1 MFVNPIS
8 YPGNKN
14 QVLSQLIPL
23 FPQDITSIVDV
34 FCGSGVVGVNAACD
48 QVFANDINEYTL
60 EVFRYL
66 YRTESSNVISDIE
79 SVIENYGLTYSRI
92 KPKGYY
98 KEYKHEGLS
107 HYNKDSFLQL
117 KNDYNRDKDIRKL
130 ITLLIYGFNHYLRF
144 NSNGEYNVPVGK
156 VDFSASIYSNII
168 KFTDAIKHK
177 NIVFSNL
184 DFRDQNLYQRENAL
198 YYFDPPYLVT
208 KAPYNAIWTETEE
221 RALLQILDQL
231 NARGERFALSNV
243 LLSNGKEN
251 LILKSWAKDYNVFPI
266 NRQYRHANYQKVNI
280 TDTQEV
286 LVLNY

>member
-23 FPQDITSIVDV
+23 FPQNISSIVDV
-34 FCGSGVVGVNAACD
+34 FCGSGVVGVNAPCN

-60 EVFRYL
+60 DVFRYF
-66 YRTESSNVISDIE
+66 YQTESSKVIADIE
-79 SVIENYGLTYSRI
+79 SVIKNYGLTYSRI
-92 KPKGYY
+92 KPKGSY
-98 KEYKHEGLS
+98 KEFKHEGLS
-107 HYNKDSFLQL
+107 HYNREAFLRL

-130 ITLLIYGFNHYLRF
+130 VTLLIYGFNHYLRF

-156 VDFSASIYSNII
+156 VDFSASIYSNMII
-168 KFTDAIKHK
+168 FTDAIKHK
-177 NIVFSNL
+177 DIVFSNL
-184 DFRDQNLYQRENAL
+184 DFRDPDLYQRENTL

-208 KAPYNAIWTETEE
+208 KAPYNANWTEVEE
-221 RALLQILDQL
+221 RALLQVLDML

-251 LILKSWAKDYNVFPI
+251 LILKSWAKDYRIIPI

-286 LVLNY
+286 LVINY